1 MTPTSKKV
9 LSLLEV
15 MFVAVIGDSK
25 LSLQHGDHLP
35 CVRFL
40 VATRNSTPMKSTPL
54 DSQKRKGQNCLVCAM
69 AAALRNNVDPS
80 VAAHDQNV
88 QVDTKCAY
96 YQGTSITLT
105 CTVTK

>member
-54 DSQKRKGQNCLVCAM
+54 DSQKRRGQKSLICAM
-69 AAALRNNVDPS
+69 STALRDSADPS
-80 VAAHDQNV
+80 VAACDQNV
-88 QVDTKCAY
+88 KVDTKYSC
-96 YQGTSITLT
+96 
-105 CTVTK
+105 